1 MSSINF
7 NIFYA
12 QFKFSFDISNYV
24 CYTKCIGGENVETIN
39 SRIAQVIDTQCRGNK
54 SAFAREL
61 GITPA
66 YAAQLY
72 SGQREPSDRTISDIC
87 RIFAIRDEWLR
98 TGRGEMQ
105 PPMTKEEEIA
115 QLVNGAI
122 NGSSEFKRAVIK
134 MICSRTDSE
143 LEALEAA
150 LRSVYE
156 SL

>member
-1 MSSINF
+1 MQDRIKQVRQSEGLTQAEFAEKIGLSR
-7 NIFYA
+7 
-12 QFKFSFDISNYV
+12 NY
-24 CYTKCIGGENVETIN
+24 
-39 SRIAQVIDTQCRGNK
+39 IAMI
-54 SAFAREL
+54 E
-61 GITPA
+61 I
-66 YAAQLY
+66 
-72 SGQREPSDRTISDIC
+72 GQREPSDRTISDIC
-87 RIFAIRDEWLR
+87 RIFAIREEWLR
-98 TGRGEMQ
+98 TGSGEMQ

>member
-1 MSSINF
+1 ME
-7 NIFYA
+7 
-12 QFKFSFDISNYV
+12 QCFKERFLLVLQENRCTKSRAAELLNVSAAYV
-24 CYTKCIGGENVETIN
+24 
-39 SRIAQVIDTQCRGNK
+39 S
-54 SAFAREL
+54 
-61 GITPA
+61 
-66 YAAQLY
+66 QLC

-87 RIFAIRDEWLR
+87 RIFAIREEWLR
-98 TGRGEMQ
+98 TGTGEMR

-134 MICSRTDSE
+134 MICSRTESE

-156 SL
+156 NL

>member
-1 MSSINF
+1 M
-7 NIFYA
+7 
-12 QFKFSFDISNYV
+12 
-24 CYTKCIGGENVETIN
+24 ETIN

-72 SGQREPSDRTISDIC
+72 SGQREPSNRTISDIC
-87 RIFAIRDEWLR
+87 RIFAIREEWLR

-115 QLVNGAI
+115 QLVNGKLKLSKKNIEIYA
-122 NGSSEFKRAVIK
+122 
-134 MICSRTDSE
+134 
-143 LEALEAA
+143 
-150 LRSVYE
+150 
-156 SL
+156 

>member
-1 MSSINF
+1 M
-7 NIFYA
+7 
-12 QFKFSFDISNYV
+12 D
-24 CYTKCIGGENVETIN
+24 TIA
-39 SRIAQVIDTQCRGNK
+39 SRIIEVCAKCADGNM
-54 SAFAREL
+54 SAFAREI
-61 GITPA
+61 GVTPA
-66 YAAQLY
+66 YISKLKNEPD
-72 SGQREPSDRTISDIC
+72 RMPSDRTISDIC
-87 RIFAIRDEWLR
+87 RIFSIREEWLR
-98 TGRGEMQ
+98 TGTGEMQ

-156 SL
+156 NL

>member
-1 MSSINF
+1 ME
-7 NIFYA
+7 
-12 QFKFSFDISNYV
+12 QCFKERFLLALQESRCTKSKAAELLNVSAAYV
-24 CYTKCIGGENVETIN
+24 
-39 SRIAQVIDTQCRGNK
+39 S
-54 SAFAREL
+54 
-61 GITPA
+61 
-66 YAAQLY
+66 QLC

-87 RIFAIRDEWLR
+87 RIFAIREEWLR
-98 TGRGEMQ
+98 AGTGEMQ

-156 SL
+156 NL

>member
-1 MSSINF
+1 MILSYQREVIPMATIGEQIRDARKALSLTQKEFSTALGMSE
-7 NIFYA
+7 
-12 QFKFSFDISNYV
+12 NYIWQIE
-24 CYTKCIGGENVETIN
+24 K
-39 SRIAQVIDTQCRGNK
+39 
-54 SAFAREL
+54 
-61 GITPA
+61 
-66 YAAQLY
+66 
-72 SGQREPSDRTISDIC
+72 GQREPSDRTISDIC
-87 RIFAIRDEWLR
+87 RIFAIREEWLR
-98 TGRGEMQ
+98 TGNGEMQ
-105 PPMTKEEEIA
+105 EPMTKEEEIA

>member
-1 MSSINF
+1 M
-7 NIFYA
+7 
-12 QFKFSFDISNYV
+12 
-24 CYTKCIGGENVETIN
+24 TTIADRFLEIRKAN
-39 SRIAQVIDTQCRGNK
+39 GLSQA
-54 SAFAREL
+54 AFAE
-61 GITPA
+61 
-66 YAAQLY
+66 QLNL
-72 SGQREPSDRTISDIC
+72 SQNFIWMVEKGQREPSDRTISDIC
-87 RIFAIRDEWLR
+87 RIFAIREDWLR
-98 TGRGEMQ
+98 TGSGEMQ
-105 PPMTKEEEIA
+105 EPMTKEEEIA

>member
-1 MSSINF
+1 M
-7 NIFYA
+7 
-12 QFKFSFDISNYV
+12 
-24 CYTKCIGGENVETIN
+24 ETIN
-39 SRIAQVIDTQCRGNK
+39 LRIAQVIDTQCRGNK

-87 RIFAIRDEWLR
+87 RIFAIREEWLR
-98 TGRGEMQ
+98 TGSGEMQ

-115 QLVNGAI
+115 QLV
-122 NGSSEFKRAVIK
+122 VIK

>member
-1 MSSINF
+1 ME
-7 NIFYA
+7 
-12 QFKFSFDISNYV
+12 QCFKERFLLVLQESRCTKSKAAELLNVSAAYV
-24 CYTKCIGGENVETIN
+24 
-39 SRIAQVIDTQCRGNK
+39 S
-54 SAFAREL
+54 
-61 GITPA
+61 
-66 YAAQLY
+66 QLC

-87 RIFAIRDEWLR
+87 RIFAIREEWLR
-98 TGRGEMQ
+98 TGSGEMQ

-156 SL
+156 NL